1 MMNKT
6 LLLALIAACVLSGCK
21 SSAPSASTAS
31 SASSGPAAN
40 PGDPVEM
47 KLAELAGGGASNC
60 GHLKS
65 QAADQMDS
73 ASKCAMQSAQQ
84 KHPFFVAYDL
94 PGMTVAVA
102 GNSEGKLFSVQT
114 QTGGAGLTN
123 GACPDQLRIA
133 PSGRVTCYAPGTF
146 PMGDGAGSHSNMT
159 MPPAM
164 GANPHQGA
172 GGPPS
177 GQPNSHQPQDQK
189 PPAKL

>member
-1 MMNKT
+1 MNRT
-6 LLLALIAACVLSGCK
+6 LLVALIAACMLSGCK
-21 SSAPSASTAS
+21 SSTPSS
-31 SASSGPAAN
+31 SASSAPAAN
-40 PGDPVEM
+40 PSDPVEM

-65 QAADQMDS
+65 QAAGELDA
-73 ASKCAMQSAQQ
+73 ASKCAMQSARQ

-114 QTGGAGLTN
+114 QTGEAGLTS
-123 GACPDQLRIA
+123 GVCPDQLRVA

-146 PMGDGAGSHSNMT
+146 PMGAGAGSHSNMT

-177 GQPNSHQPQDQK
+177 GQPNPHQPQDQK